1 MLVKDAM
8 TRDVMVLT
16 PKDSMDFALKSF
28 AKRGVSGAP
37 VVTGEKLVGMITE
50 YDIIKAVDIHATK
63 SKLASV
69 PHFLA
74 VLANAKNRDR
84 SDELRRS
91 VKAASDMKIGEFM
104 TREPISI
111 SKDADI
117 LDAARLIDVHKIN
130 RLPVTEKGKLIGIVT
145 RSDIIRA
152 VAKMDADITAAA
164 AGAKGKKAKKSK

>member
-16 PKDSMDFALKSF
+16 PRDTLDFALKAF
-28 AKRGVSGAP
+28 ARRGVSGAP
-37 VVTGEKLVGMITE
+37 VVSGDKLVGMITE

-69 PHFLA
+69 PHMLA
-74 VLANAKNRDR
+74 VLAGAKTRDR
-84 SDELRRS
+84 SEELRRS
-91 VKAASDMKIGEFM
+91 VRAASDMKIGDFM

-117 LDAARLIDVHKIN
+117 LDAARLIDIHKVN
-130 RLPVTEKGKLIGIVT
+130 RLPVSEKGRLIGIVT

-152 VAKMDADITAAA
+152 VANLEASLL
-164 AGAKGKKAKKSK
+164 AGARAKKSGKRIN